1 MIMDYETEDEE
12 ENSKLF
18 IKRLSFYLLNHTE
31 NLPPIDEFK
40 LLSYEIESLE
50 IIDELLIYY
59 DKLFNK
65 SFNIMEKFF
74 NKILILNWCG
84 HKNIR
89 LRYEIIIDE
98 KYCYSYI
105 FSWIN
110 ICRLITIKYDKI
122 DNLNSLLDY
131 KLNEFQF
138 INKIKEKIIIT
149 NDKIKDFS
157 IRSIWQ
163 SIVLLWPC
171 LYKYPYSNEMRE
183 YFNILFYYYSLILTY
198 KNENFTD
205 IDYPR
210 YYRLNHNNNNNNNKD
225 NIDFSILDEY
235 SNQIEYND
243 LDLNI
248 DENKLIKSC
257 LIFDAEIIFYHQL
270 TRFTIL
276 KSLFNYYSKNKLNYY
291 YKDNHYSNNDERFN
305 NKMINSFQKSILIL
319 IEDQFL
325 KSSIWENLKNNFS
338 TLYLMHGEIERYY
351 RENLYLSRKPHPD
364 DILNKIRQN
373 DYQKINKLKEKTNKD
388 FINDYI
394 NELKIHLKDPL
405 IFFDFKNEKESLF
418 LTFTALEKYILLSH
432 IKNLDLNKIFLC
444 EYFTDLSKFEK
455 IIDNLNNNNDN
466 NNNKQIPIF
475 LFIMKHSFVIDFKQK
490 AIFHSMYFI
499 ESFIIWIV
507 LLSKYN
513 HINLI
518 KNKELITLQPFIDF
532 IEFSKNGI

>member
-1 MIMDYETEDEE
+1 MIIECSNEE
-12 ENSKLF
+12 ENSKF
-18 IKRLSFYLLNHTE
+18 IKRLSFYLLDHTE

-59 DKLFNK
+59 ENLFNK
-65 SFNIMEKFF
+65 SFKIMEKFF

-110 ICRLITIKYDKI
+110 ICRLITIKYHKI
-122 DNLNSLLDY
+122 DNLNYLLDFT
-131 KLNEFQF
+131 LHEFQF
-138 INKIKEKIIIT
+138 IKKIKEKIIIT

-171 LYKYPYSNEMRE
+171 LYKYPYSDEMRK

-198 KNENFTD
+198 KNENFND

-210 YYRLNHNNNNNNNKD
+210 YYRLNHNNNRDNTNNN
-225 NIDFSILDEY
+225 FSILDEY

-248 DENKLIKSC
+248 DENKIIKSC

-276 KSLFNYYSKNKLNYY
+276 KSLLNNYSKHKLTYY
-291 YKDNHYSNNDERFN
+291 YKDNPYSDNNNNRFM
-305 NKMINSFQKSILIL
+305 KMINLYQKSILIL

-418 LTFTALEKYILLSH
+418 LTYTALEKYILLSH

-455 IIDNLNNNNDN
+455 LIDNLNNNN
-466 NNNKQIPIF
+466 NNKNDIPIF
-475 LFIMKHSFVIDFKQK
+475 LFIMKHSFVIDLKRK
-490 AIFHSMYFI
+490 SIFHSMYFI

-513 HINLI
+513 HINII
-518 KNKELITLQPFIDF
+518 KNKELINLQPFIDF
-532 IEFSKNGI
+532 IEFNRNGI